1 MAKRRLFTVL
11 PALLAL
17 LAAAACTTVP
27 AATGT
32 PARTSQRASNPAR
45 AASRQVPARAA
56 ARNVT
61 LAFAGDVHFAGRTA
75 RLLSDPATAFGPIAA
90 VLKSADFTAV
100 NLETSVTARGTPQPK
115 TFHFRT
121 VPTAFTA
128 LRDGGVDLVTMA
140 NNHVLDYGQV
150 GLADTL
156 AAAKAARFPYVG
168 IGADAAAA
176 WAPYVTTVK
185 GMKIAVIGVSQVAE
199 LAASWVATPS
209 RPGEANAIDL
219 SRTLAAARAA
229 RFPYV
234 GIGADAAAAWAPY
247 VTTVKG
253 MRIAVV
259 GVSQVAE
266 LASSWVATDSRPGE
280 ANAIDL
286 NRTLAA
292 VRAARRLAPTVI
304 VFMHWG
310 TEGEA
315 CPDPN
320 QLSLAPK
327 LAAAGASIIIGAHA
341 HMLQGSGWLGH
352 TFVAYGMGN
361 FLWWENSYS
370 TATGI
375 LELTIHPRAPLTAR
389 LIPAV
394 VSATGQP
401 VVERG
406 ATARQAVAHY
416 DSLRACA
423 QLAARPS

>member
-1 MAKRRLFTVL
+1 MAIRRLFIAL
-11 PALLAL
+11 PGLLAL
-17 LAAAACTTVP
+17 LAAAACTTTPAASGVP
-27 AATGT
+27 AGT
-32 PARTSQRASNPAR
+32 TQRATHPASPAGR
-45 AASRQVPARAA
+45 QVRAGAPAAS
-56 ARNVT
+56 VT
-61 LAFAGDVHFAGRTA
+61 LAFAGDVHFTGRTA
-75 RLLSDPATAFGPIAA
+75 RLLSDPATAFGPVAA

-100 NLETSVTARGTPQPK
+100 NFETAVTSRGTPQPK
-115 TFHFRT
+115 TYHFRT

-128 LRDGGVDLVTMA
+128 LRDAGVDLVTMA
-140 NNHVLDYGQV
+140 NNHVLDYGQA
-150 GLADTL
+150 GLAD
-156 AAAKAARFPYVG
+156 
-168 IGADAAAA
+168 
-176 WAPYVTTVK
+176 
-185 GMKIAVIGVSQVAE
+185 
-199 LAASWVATPS
+199 
-209 RPGEANAIDL
+209 
-219 SRTLAAARAA
+219 TLAAARAA

-247 VTTVKG
+247 VTTIKG

-341 HMLQGSGWLGH
+341 HVLQGSGWLGH

-370 TATGI
+370 TATGV
-375 LELTIHPRAPLTAR
+375 LELTIHPHAPLTAR
-389 LIPAV
+389 FIPAV

-401 VVERG
+401 VVDRG
-406 ATARQAVAHY
+406 AAARRAVAHY

-423 QLAARPS
+423 QLAPQPS

>member
-27 AATGT
+27 AATGH
-32 PARTSQRASNPAR
+32 PARTSQRASDQAR
-45 AASRQVPARAA
+45 PASRQVPARAA
-56 ARNVT
+56 AGNVT

-121 VPTAFTA
+121 VPAAFTA

-176 WAPYVTTVK
+176 WAPYVTTIN

-199 LAASWVATPS
+199 LAPSWVATDT

-219 SRTLAAARAA
+219 S
-229 RFPYV
+229 
-234 GIGADAAAAWAPY
+234 
-247 VTTVKG
+247 
-253 MRIAVV
+253 
-259 GVSQVAE
+259 
-266 LASSWVATDSRPGE
+266 
-280 ANAIDL
+280 
-286 NRTLAA
+286 RTLAA

-310 TEGEA
+310 TEGQA
-315 CPDPN
+315 CPDAG
-320 QLSLAPK
+320 QLSLAPQ

-361 FLWWENSYS
+361 FLWWEASYS
-370 TATGI
+370 TASGV
-375 LELTIHPRAPLTAR
+375 LELTLRPHAALTSR
-389 LIPAV
+389 FIPAV
-394 VSATGQP
+394 VSSTGQP
-401 VVERG
+401 VVLHG
-406 ATARQAVAHY
+406 AAARQAVAHY

-423 QLAARPS
+423 ELAQQPS